1 MMMIIGGTK
10 GEGRKREEKRDAAAR
25 RRGAHVFTSCLSRE
39 GCCTA
44 KRKIGA
50 EKLVEIQVCVALL
63 AEVRGED
70 FRIAPVCVPLR
81 FSLYL
86 CPISHQRPAAVCTH
100 HTTIETVVVSSTAN
114 MPGWWCGGEHKAAG
128 GKGM

>member
-86 CPISHQRPAAVCTH
+86 GSEVTN
-100 HTTIETVVVSSTAN
+100 TLIEDHFHFAL
-114 MPGWWCGGEHKAAG
+114 PPHL
-128 GKGM
+128 